1 MRRRQ
6 FITGLGSAAAW
17 SMVARAQQPAMPVI
31 GYPTKP
37 VRVIV
42 PFGAG
47 GSTDITARLI
57 SQWLSERFGQQFVV
71 ENRPGAGTNV
81 GTELVV
87 RAPAD
92 GYTLLFVGVPSAI
105 NATLYEKLNFNFI
118 RDIAPVAGLDRT
130 AVVMEV
136 TPSIPP
142 KTVPEFIAYAKATP
156 GRINMASAGNGSLP
170 HVAGVLFMSMTGI
183 NMVHVPYRSDSAAI
197 TDLLGGQVQ
206 VYFGGMAASIEYIRT
221 GSLRALAVST
231 ATRMEALPDVPT
243 LSEFLPGYEAS
254 SWHGLGAPRNT
265 PVEIIEKLNGEI
277 NAARADPK
285 MKARFADLGATVFP
299 NSPADFR
306 KFIAEDTEKWGEVI
320 RSANIKAQ

>member
-1 MRRRQ
+1 MKLPRRQ
-6 FITGLGSAAAW
+6 FLQFAGVAAVAAIVSRRASAL
-17 SMVARAQQPAMPVI
+17 

-47 GSTDITARLI
+47 GSTDIAARLI
-57 SQWLSERFGQQFVV
+57 SQLLSERFGQQFVV

-92 GYTLLFVGVPSAI
+92 GYTLLFAGVPNAI
-105 NATLYEKLNFNFI
+105 NATLYGKLNFNFI
-118 RDIAPVAGLDRT
+118 RDIAPVASLDRT

-136 TPSIPP
+136 NPSIPP

-156 GRINMASAGNGSLP
+156 GMINMASAGNGSLP
-170 HVAGVLFMSMTGI
+170 HVAGELFMWMTGI

-206 VYFGGMAASIEYIRT
+206 VYFGGMAASVEYIRA

-231 ATRMEALPDVPT
+231 ATRMEALPDVPA
-243 LSEFLPGYEAS
+243 LSESLPSYEAS

-277 NAARADPK
+277 NTALVDPK
-285 MKARFADLGATVFP
+285 IKARFADFGATIFP
-299 NSPADFR
+299 KSPADFR
-306 KFIAEDTEKWGEVI
+306 KFIAEETEKWGKVI
-320 RSANIKAQ
+320 RAANIRAD

>member
-1 MRRRQ
+1 MKIPRREFLNLAAGAAVLPSMPQ
-6 FITGLGSAAAW
+6 MASAQ
-17 SMVARAQQPAMPVI
+17 S
-31 GYPTKP
+31 YPTKP

-92 GYTLLFVGVPSAI
+92 GYTLFFAGVPNAI

-118 RDIAPVAGLDRT
+118 RDIAPVASLDRT

-136 TPSIPP
+136 NPSIPP

-170 HVAGVLFMSMTGI
+170 HVAGELFMGMTGI
-183 NMVHVPYRSDSAAI
+183 NMVHVPYRSDRQQLRTCSVDKCKSTLVAWPHRSDTFGPAAC
-197 TDLLGGQVQ
+197 
-206 VYFGGMAASIEYIRT
+206 E
-221 GSLRALAVST
+221 
-231 ATRMEALPDVPT
+231 P
-243 LSEFLPGYEAS
+243 
-254 SWHGLGAPRNT
+254 W
-265 PVEIIEKLNGEI
+265 
-277 NAARADPK
+277 
-285 MKARFADLGATVFP
+285 
-299 NSPADFR
+299 
-306 KFIAEDTEKWGEVI
+306 
-320 RSANIKAQ
+320 RSALRHAWRRCRTFRL

>member
-1 MRRRQ
+1 MKLPRRQ
-6 FITGLGSAAAW
+6 FLQFAGVAAVAAIVSRRASALD
-17 SMVARAQQPAMPVI
+17 
-31 GYPTKP
+31 YPTKP

-47 GSTDITARLI
+47 GSTDIAARLI
-57 SQWLSERFGQQFVV
+57 SQLLSERFGQQFVV

-92 GYTLLFVGVPSAI
+92 GYTLLFTGVPNAI
-105 NATLYEKLNFNFI
+105 NATLYGKLNFNFI
-118 RDIAPVAGLDRT
+118 RDIAPVASLDRT

-136 TPSIPP
+136 NPSIPP

-156 GRINMASAGNGSLP
+156 GMINMASAGNGSLP
-170 HVAGVLFMSMTGI
+170 HVAGELFMWMTGI

-206 VYFGGMAASIEYIRT
+206 VYFGGMAASVEYIRA

-231 ATRMEALPDVPT
+231 ATRMEALPDVPA
-243 LSEFLPGYEAS
+243 LSESLPSYEAS

-277 NAARADPK
+277 NTALVDPK
-285 MKARFADLGATVFP
+285 IKARFADFGATIFP
-299 NSPADFR
+299 KSPADFR
-306 KFIAEDTEKWGEVI
+306 KFIAEETEKWGKVI
-320 RSANIKAQ
+320 RAANIRAD

>member
-1 MRRRQ
+1 MKFVRRQ
-6 FITGLGSAAAW
+6 FLQFAGVAAVAAIVSRRASALD
-17 SMVARAQQPAMPVI
+17 
-31 GYPTKP
+31 YPTKP

-57 SQWLSERFGQQFVV
+57 SQMLSERFGQQFVV

-92 GYTLLFVGVPSAI
+92 GYTLLFAGVPNVI
-105 NATLYEKLNFNFI
+105 NATLYGKLNFNFI
-118 RDIAPVAGLDRT
+118 RDIAPVASLDRT

-136 TPSIPP
+136 NPSIQP

-170 HVAGVLFMSMTGI
+170 HVAGELFMWMTGI

-206 VYFGGMAASIEYIRT
+206 VYFGGMAASVEYIRA

-243 LSEFLPGYEAS
+243 LSESLPSY
-254 SWHGLGAPRNT
+254 
-265 PVEIIEKLNGEI
+265 
-277 NAARADPK
+277 
-285 MKARFADLGATVFP
+285 FP
-299 NSPADFR
+299 
-306 KFIAEDTEKWGEVI
+306 
-320 RSANIKAQ
+320 AQK